1 LNLFLPAKESVPQ
14 VIPGQHSSAVTVVAK
29 TDVRLFSAQSGELN
43 VLLHFFKKIKKH
55 LNM

>member
-1 LNLFLPAKESVPQ
+1 
-14 VIPGQHSSAVTVVAK
+14 VIPSQHSSAVTVVAK